1 MEVTE
6 ESDEQSC
13 EHYDMNDGTAGPA
26 VTASKE
32 KVSTRRTLDELV
44 SKQQEDS
51 DSDKRVR
58 RSVGMGGSGKGGSGS
73 GKGGSGS
80 GKGGSGSGKGGSGS
94 GKGGRGAI
102 SRSPIK
108 PSLKAK
114 KVPKKPIPPPAKGS
128 HG

>member
-1 MEVTE
+1 MEVSE

-13 EHYDMNDGTAGPA
+13 ERYDLKDGTAKPA

-51 DSDKRVR
+51 DSDKRAR
-58 RSVGMGGSGKGGSGS
+58 RSGGMGGGGKS
-73 GKGGSGS
+73 
-80 GKGGSGSGKGGSGS
+80 GSGSGKGGSGS

-114 KVPKKPIPPPAKGS
+114 KVPKKPIPPPAEGS
-128 HG
+128 RG